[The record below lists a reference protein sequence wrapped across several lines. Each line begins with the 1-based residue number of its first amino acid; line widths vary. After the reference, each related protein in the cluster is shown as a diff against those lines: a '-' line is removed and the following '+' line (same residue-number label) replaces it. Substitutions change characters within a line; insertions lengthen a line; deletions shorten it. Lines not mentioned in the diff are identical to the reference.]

1 MNFYLCD
8 EMRILNKKV
17 MMNYISKK
25 YKYPKVTSKILD
37 CALEVHKTLG
47 NGYPQDIYRKA
58 LSLEMQFLGLE
69 HQREIDLDIFCR
81 GEKIGSRRI
90 DFLVANTISVEI
102 TAINQLEDDH
112 LIQVINYLEAYN
124 LDVGLLINFGAKNLE
139 FKRVMNKKN
148 LSQ

>member
-1 MNFYLCD
+1 
-8 EMRILNKKV
+8 
-17 MMNYISKK
+17 MMNYINEK
-25 YKYPKVTSKILD
+25 YKYPEVTYKILD

-47 NGYPQDIYRKA
+47 NGYPSDIYRRA

-69 HQREIDLDIFCR
+69 YQREIDLDIFCK
-81 GEKIGSRRI
+81 GEKIGTQRI
-90 DFLVANTISVEI
+90 DFLVANRISVEI
-102 TAINQLEDDH
+102 KAINQLEDDH
-112 LIQVINYLEAYN
+112 LIQAIHYLEAYD

>member
-1 MNFYLCD
+1 
-8 EMRILNKKV
+8 
-17 MMNYISKK
+17 MMNYINEK
-25 YKYPKVTSKILD
+25 YKYPEVTYKILD

-47 NGYPQDIYRKA
+47 NGYPSDIYRRA

-69 HQREIDLDIFCR
+69 YQSHKSVESFSAYSIMDLDIFCK
-81 GEKIGSRRI
+81 GEKIGTQRI
-90 DFLVANTISVEI
+90 DFLVANRISVEI
-102 TAINQLEDDH
+102 KAINQLEDDH
-112 LIQVINYLEAYN
+112 LIQAIHYLEAYD